1 MILLARSDWMNIRC
15 RSVVILLFRTPVVY
29 VSIVYNGITV
39 EWSWGHEHRR
49 DLDLLLYSKSRD
61 LCLKIIDFYQTKS
74 LALPQAVL
82 DYLDSMAATDIVTKR
97 IHVGGLT
104 PSITPAHIQD
114 RFKSF
119 GTVLDVEEL
128 KADALGESAVF
139 WRVTQLNL
147 LGQPRPFTFFT
158 IQTTRAQLVK
168 CKLMFVEDAPTAD
181 RQVWISCLV
190 QCGEDVSF
198 VWQKL
203 SPASIFG
210 KLLGQQCWNELMVVW
225 RRRGTQRK
233 NLSMTDWERGRGEQ

>member
-1 MILLARSDWMNIRC
+1 M
-15 RSVVILLFRTPVVY
+15 
-29 VSIVYNGITV
+29 
-39 EWSWGHEHRR
+39 
-49 DLDLLLYSKSRD
+49 DLLLYSKSRD

-139 WRVTQLNL
+139 
-147 LGQPRPFTFFT
+147 
-158 IQTTRAQLVK
+158 
-168 CKLMFVEDAPTAD
+168 
-181 RQVWISCLV
+181 
-190 QCGEDVSF
+190 
-198 VWQKL
+198 
-203 SPASIFG
+203 
-210 KLLGQQCWNELMVVW
+210 
-225 RRRGTQRK
+225 
-233 NLSMTDWERGRGEQ
+233 